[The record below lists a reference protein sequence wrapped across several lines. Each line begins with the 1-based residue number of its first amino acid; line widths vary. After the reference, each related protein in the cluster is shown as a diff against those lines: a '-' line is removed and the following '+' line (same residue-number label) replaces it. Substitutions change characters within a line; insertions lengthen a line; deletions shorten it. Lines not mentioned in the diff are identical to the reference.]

1 MRTFPPKLNSK
12 KPQACCVPGISVSRL
27 SASAFCLL
35 AATEFNVQ
43 PGKMASPMRILLS
56 WAFLLLGSLWCHSQT
71 ATVLDGD
78 SGLPLD
84 GVTLISDS
92 PHVFA
97 ITNAK
102 GQVDLAPFEQAE
114 AIQIRSLGYAT
125 LATTY
130 RELEALGF
138 EIRLEPSDI
147 NLDEVVLSATRWRQS
162 KVTIPSTIA
171 SVSPREVILHNPQT
185 AADLLGLSGKVFIQ
199 KSQQGGGSPMIR
211 GFATNRLIYTI
222 DGVRMN
228 TAIFRGGNL
237 QNVINLDPFATES
250 TEVLFGPGSVIYG
263 SDAIGGVMS
272 FQTLTPRLSLND
284 APLITGKAVSR
295 YATANKEKT
304 GHFDL
309 NVGWKKWALVTS
321 LSSWDY
327 DHLRQG
333 SNGPDDYIKDYF
345 VQRQDNADVVIT
357 QSDPLLQVPSGYS
370 QVNLMQKVRYRPGEA
385 WDFQYGFHYSETS
398 PYGRYDRHNRLR
410 NGLPRYA
417 EWDYGPQ
424 KWLMN
429 NFSLSHDAYSGVY
442 DQLVLRLAHQAFEES
457 RISRNL
463 NNPTRE
469 VRTEKVQAYSVNL
482 DFYKT
487 ASKKHKLYYGLEWVL
502 DDVESTGKDQDIST
516 GTSATGPSRYPQ
528 ATWRSLAAYFS
539 DEYQMSKEWTL
550 QAGMRYNLFSLDAD
564 FSNNAAFYPFPFSQ
578 ARISDGSLTGHLG
591 AVYRPDPSWV
601 LKGSLATAFRSP
613 NVDDVGKVFDSEP
626 GAVTVPNP
634 DLKAEYAW
642 NADVGM
648 AKVFRDRLKLELSAY
663 YTRLNK
669 AMVRRDYQLGGQDS
683 IVYDG
688 TLSRVQAIQNA
699 AVADVYGIQVGLEI
713 KLPAGFGFSTDL
725 NWQQGEE
732 DLDDGTRSPS
742 RHAAPFFGQSRL
754 TYRADRLELQFYVP
768 YQGRRRA
775 EDLPVEERNKDEIYA
790 KDSNGQNFAPS
801 WYTLNLKGH
810 YDLSKTFSL
819 GAGLENLTDQ
829 RYRPYSS
836 GLSGPGRNF
845 ILSLQVNF

>member
-1 MRTFPPKLNSK
+1 MRTFLIG
-12 KPQACCVPGISVSRL
+12 VV
-27 SASAFCLL
+27 
-35 AATEFNVQ
+35 
-43 PGKMASPMRILLS
+43 
-56 WAFLLLGSLWCHSQT
+56 LLLGPALGLCQT

-78 SGLPLD
+78 SGLPLA

-92 PHVFA
+92 PHTFA
-97 ITNAK
+97 VTNAK
-102 GQVDLAPFEQAE
+102 GQADLSHFEAVE
-114 AIQIRSLGYAT
+114 SIQIRSLGYAT
-125 LATTY
+125 RVMSY

-162 KVTIPSTIA
+162 KVTIPSNIV
-171 SVSPREVILHNPQT
+171 SVSPREVALQNPQT

-211 GFATNRLIYTI
+211 GFATNRLIYTV

-228 TAIFRGGNL
+228 TAIFRGGNI

-272 FQTLTPRLSLND
+272 FQTLTPRLSISD
-284 APLITGKAVSR
+284 SPLITGKAVIR
-295 YATANKEKT
+295 YGSANKEKT
-304 GHFDL
+304 GHLDV

-321 LSSWDY
+321 LSSWDF
-327 DHLRQG
+327 DDLRQG
-333 SNGPDDYIKDYF
+333 SHGPDDYIKDFY
-345 VQRQDNADVVIT
+345 VRRQDSTDVVIT
-357 QSDPLLQVPSGYS
+357 QNDPLLQVPSGYS
-370 QVNLMQKVRYRPGEA
+370 QVNLMQKVRFNPNEN

-424 KWLMN
+424 KWMMN
-429 NFSLSHDAYSGVY
+429 NFSLSHDAYSDAY
-442 DQLVLRLAHQAFEES
+442 DQVVLRVAHQAFEES

-463 NNPTRE
+463 NNPARE

-482 DFYKT
+482 DFHK
-487 ASKKHKLYYGLEWVL
+487 AVWEKHKLYYGLEWVL
-502 DDVESTGKDQDIST
+502 DDVASTGRDEDISA
-516 GTSATGPSRYPQ
+516 GTSAVGPSRYPQ
-528 ATWRSLAAYFS
+528 ATWSSLAAYVS
-539 DEYQMSKEWTL
+539 DEYLISERWTL
-550 QAGMRYNLFSLDAD
+550 QAGMRYNFFSLDAD
-564 FSNNAAFYPFPFSQ
+564 FSTNAAFYPFPFSQ
-578 ARISDGSLTGHLG
+578 ARISDGSLTGHVG
-591 AVYRPDPSWV
+591 AVYRPEPSWV

-613 NVDDVGKVFDSEP
+613 NIDDVGKVFDSEP
-626 GAVTVPNP
+626 GAVTIPNP
-634 DLKAEYAW
+634 DLKAEYAL
-642 NADVGM
+642 NADLGM
-648 AKVFRDRLKLELSAY
+648 AKVVDDWLKLEFSAY
-663 YTRLNK
+663 YTRLNN

-688 TLSRVQAIQNA
+688 TMSRVQAIQNA
-699 AVADVYGIQVGLEI
+699 AVADVYGIQAGVEL

-732 DLDDGTRSPS
+732 ELDNGTRSPT
-742 RHAAPFFGQSRL
+742 RHAAPFFGVSRL
-754 TYRADRLELQFYVP
+754 TYRADRLELQLNTQ
-768 YQGRRRA
+768 YQGNRSA
-775 EDLPVEERNKDEIYA
+775 ADLPVEERAKDEIYA
-790 KDSNGQNFAPS
+790 KDAQGENYAPA
-801 WYTLNLKGH
+801 WYTLNLKAH
-810 YDLSKTFSL
+810 YALSETFSV

-836 GLSGPGRNF
+836 GLSGAGRNF
-845 ILSLQVNF
+845 ILSFQANF